1 MSKNVNNN
9 VSKDPLYGCQLLS
22 DLAFECSEAR
32 GDLALIQPSLLLLA
46 LEQLELQNISSE
58 ACKKTRSL

>member
-9 VSKDPLYGCQLLS
+9 VSKDPPIPFYGCQLLG

-32 GDLALIQPSLLLLA
+32 GDLALIQ
-46 LEQLELQNISSE
+46 
-58 ACKKTRSL
+58 T